1 MSSSRESI
9 LSSLRSTLDKK
20 ASLEDRKAATEDR
33 LANKPSGIIPKRGK
47 LKVDDRIRLFIKM
60 ATESQAVVTRVAQ
73 YSDIPKEVANYLR
86 NHNLPFSISSGH
98 DKRLA
103 KAKWS
108 SEPNLDIKLGAT
120 QGDDLVGIS
129 HATAA
134 IAESG
139 TLLLTSGKDNPTS
152 INFLS
157 DHHIIVLSSKD
168 IKGDME
174 TALGKLKN
182 DADGKTLMPRAVN
195 FITGPSRSGDIEQ
208 KLLLGAHGPRAVK
221 IIIVG

>member
-9 LSSLRSTLDKK
+9 LGSLRSTLGQK
-20 ASLEDRKAATEDR
+20 ANLETRKAATEDR
-33 LANKPSGIIPKRGK
+33 LANKPSGIIPKRGQ
-47 LKVDDRIRLFIKM
+47 LKADERVELFIKM
-60 ATESQAVVTRVAQ
+60 ATSAHAVVTRVAE
-73 YSDIPKEVANYLR
+73 YTDIPKDIASYLR
-86 NHNLPFSISSGH
+86 GHNLPFSICSGH
-98 DKRLA
+98 DKRLMRT
-103 KAKWS
+103 KWA
-108 SEPNLDIKLGAT
+108 SEPTLEIKKGAT
-120 QGDDLVGIS
+120 DGDDLVGVS

-139 TLLLTSGKDNPTS
+139 TLLLTSGKDNPTT

-157 DHHIIVLSSKD
+157 DHHIVVLNAKD

-174 TALGKLKN
+174 AALGKLKKN
-182 DADGKTLMPRAVN
+182 AGGEVHMPRAVN

-208 KLLLGAHGPRAVK
+208 KMLLGAHGPRALK

>member
-9 LSSLRSTLDKK
+9 LGSLRSTLDQKT
-20 ASLEDRKAATEDR
+20 SLEARKAATEDR
-33 LANKPSGIIPKRGK
+33 LANKPSGIIPKRGQ
-47 LKVDDRIRLFIKM
+47 LKADERVKLFIKM
-60 ATESQAVVTRVAQ
+60 ATGAQAVVTRVAE
-73 YSDIPKEVANYLR
+73 YSDIPKDVVSYLR
-86 NHNLPFSISSGH
+86 GHNLPFSICSGH

-103 KAKWS
+103 NAKWI
-108 SEPNLDIKLGAT
+108 SEPNLEIEKRAAD
-120 QGDDLVGIS
+120 GDDLVGIS

-139 TLLLTSGKDNPTS
+139 TLLLTSGKDNPTT

-157 DHHIIVLSSKD
+157 DHHIVVLSAKD

-174 TALGKLKN
+174 TALGKLKK
-182 DADGKTLMPRAVN
+182 DADGNAQMPRAVN

-208 KLLLGAHGPRAVK
+208 KLLLGAHGPRALK